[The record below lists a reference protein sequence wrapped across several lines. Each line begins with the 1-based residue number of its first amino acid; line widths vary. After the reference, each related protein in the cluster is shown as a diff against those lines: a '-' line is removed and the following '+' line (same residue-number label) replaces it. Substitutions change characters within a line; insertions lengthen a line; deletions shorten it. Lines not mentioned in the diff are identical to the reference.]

1 MIQTHFENLFMTRS
15 AKKVIFGFK
24 VDLYKTVNKFFEPLI
39 NLGFKNIL
47 PFELMVNVTFGLLY
61 GKNDTPDGPY
71 EVWTGVG
78 DTSKKFNHILKW
90 RDQA

>member
-39 NLGFKNIL
+39 NLGFKIIL
-47 PFELMVNVTFGLLY
+47 PFELMVNVTFGLLMAKMIHLTAHTKY
-61 GKNDTPDGPY
+61 GLALVIHPKSLIT
-71 EVWTGVG
+71 
-78 DTSKKFNHILKW
+78 F
-90 RDQA
+90 